1 MCQSTEPLGR
11 SASVA
16 LRLFCCLALIAGF
29 PDSAQ
34 ATTFAELERGLLENN
49 AQLRAA
55 EQQLEAAR
63 RSAEAVE
70 SERWSP
76 DVRLGASS
84 ALSRTDSG
92 IDSSDTVAIERN
104 EVNVGFTSSLNI
116 FDSGA
121 ANIQTRLAS
130 NALDRERVQYTK
142 TLISLYTELY
152 IGYASLSVTAD
163 EIAENTALLK
173 RQRNLESQTTAML
186 EAGTI
191 DKSQLQSLQETLID
205 IEVTI
210 VNLSRQREQ
219 DIERLWN
226 LTQTSVSETTDAFDS
241 IPDADLSE
249 LDAIERLFPDSLMA
263 SRLWIDNPD
272 VVLAE
277 LSLAAEELRYNASEA
292 AFGPSV
298 SGNFQAG
305 LSETLSPDSAF
316 QSPESGSLS
325 ATLQLSIPIFDNG
338 VRRSRRSAA
347 AARQSASLDQV
358 LQAKRNFV
366 NDVNRGLFT
375 LRAAQERRGLFSE
388 RLSLASEAVEDSEAL
403 VTSGRRTLFDFAQSL
418 QREIDARSAFYQA
431 KLDVFEARVNL
442 LALLGIYR

>member
-1 MCQSTEPLGR
+1 MCQSTEERGLIAP
-11 SASVA
+11 AA
-16 LRLFCCLALIAGF
+16 LRLCCCLALIVGF
-29 PDSAQ
+29 QGPAQ
-34 ATTFAELERGLLENN
+34 GTTFAELERGLLANN

-63 RSAEAVE
+63 RSAEAVA

-76 DVRLGASS
+76 DVRLGVSS
-84 ALSRTDSG
+84 ALSRTESG
-92 IDSSDTVAIERN
+92 IDSSDAVAIERN

-116 FDSGA
+116 FDSGE

-130 NALDRERVQYTK
+130 NALDRERIQYTK
-142 TLISLYTELY
+142 TLISLYTDLY
-152 IGYASLSVTAD
+152 IAYASLSVTAD
-163 EIAENTALLK
+163 EIAENEALLE
-173 RQRNLESQTTAML
+173 RQRNLETQLTAML

-191 DKSQLQSLQETLID
+191 DKPQLQSLQETLFD
-205 IEVTI
+205 IEGAI
-210 VNLSRQREQ
+210 VNLSRQRQQ

-226 LTQTSVSETTDAFDS
+226 LTQTSISESKDAFDS

-249 LDAIERLFPDSLMA
+249 LDGIERLFPDSVMA
-263 SRLWIDNPD
+263 SQLWIDNPD

-277 LSLAAEELRYNASEA
+277 LTLAAEELRYSASEA

-305 LSETLSPDSAF
+305 LSETLSPDAAF
-316 QSPESGSLS
+316 KSPESGSLS

-358 LQAKRNFV
+358 VQAKRDFV
-366 NDVNRGLFT
+366 NDVNRSLFT
-375 LRAAQERRGLFSE
+375 LRAAQERRDLLRE
-388 RLSLASEAVEDSEAL
+388 RLALAAEAVSDSEDL
-403 VTSGRRTLFDFAQSL
+403 VASGRRTLFDFAQSL
-418 QREIDARSAFYQA
+418 QREIDARSAFYRA